1 MRHNPAKIKA
11 MKLRSAIL
19 FTTVFSL
26 AGCAST
32 NSYLADRQTTVEMYH
47 IFDIKTKADIATVAK
62 AATDGLS
69 QNTGEVTSNMPLQ
82 LGKVVPAE
90 PGRFSIEDM
99 STNLGGTG
107 MGKLMQIA
115 AMQNGGIGLKTANC
129 NGAVWTSRAQRNI
142 AGSSNLTLHSCL
154 YRYKDGYHIN
164 TYAVFQKREGGFY
177 QVSREIAN
185 SIVGTPEEWVN
196 KTIVDMVRTIEAKA
210 TAKISYVEGQPAIG
224 NLPWVDRVD
233 SNIKSNKVN

>member
-1 MRHNPAKIKA
+1 MKISLA
-11 MKLRSAIL
+11 IYIISA
-19 FTTVFSL
+19 FSL

-47 IFDIKTKADIATVAK
+47 VFDVRTKADTATVAK

-69 QNTGEVTSNMPLQ
+69 QNTGEVASNMPLQ
-82 LGKVVPAE
+82 LGKVVPTE

-99 STNLGGTG
+99 STKLGGAG
-107 MGKLMQIA
+107 MGTLMQMA

-129 NGAVWTSRAQRNI
+129 NGAAWTSRAQRNI
-142 AGSSNLTLHSCL
+142 AGSSNLTLYSCL
-154 YRYKDGYHIN
+154 FKYKDGYHLN
-164 TYAVFQKREGGFY
+164 TYAVFQKREGGLY

-196 KTIVDMVRTIEAKA
+196 KTIVDMVRTIEAKSA
-210 TAKISYVEGQPAIG
+210 AKIAYVEGQPAIG
-224 NLPWVDRVD
+224 NLPWVDKVD
-233 SNIKSNKVN
+233 TNIKVSKGN